1 MKNCDF
7 KVCACVI
14 FGLFFLSL
22 FGVFCWSKIDSVHTM
37 LGFFITKAMLSHS
50 VQWIKLAMVC
60 RQSVSGL
67 PHSRSLGLGAVV
79 LQNIRQLAG
88 TSVYSQRDNDEDE
101 VTCHWSPTAQFQL
114 YCTQF
119 HHLNPITANKWEI
132 STFAPSIQRKKKW
145 MRGEGWKSR
154 TGQTFLLTS

>member
-1 MKNCDF
+1 MYLIQLPEIKMKDCDF

-14 FGLFFLSL
+14 FGLSFLL
-22 FGVFCWSKIDSVHTM
+22 IYEKIADVKLILYIQCWDF
-37 LGFFITKAMLSHS
+37 FFITRAMLSHS

-67 PHSRSLGLGAVV
+67 PHSRSLSLWAVV
-79 LQNIRQLAG
+79 LQNVRQLAS

-101 VTCHWSPTAQFQL
+101 VTCHWSPAAQFQL

-119 HHLNPITANKWEI
+119 HHINPILAHKWEI
-132 STFAPSIQRKKKW
+132 TTFALSIQR
-145 MRGEGWKSR
+145 
-154 TGQTFLLTS
+154 